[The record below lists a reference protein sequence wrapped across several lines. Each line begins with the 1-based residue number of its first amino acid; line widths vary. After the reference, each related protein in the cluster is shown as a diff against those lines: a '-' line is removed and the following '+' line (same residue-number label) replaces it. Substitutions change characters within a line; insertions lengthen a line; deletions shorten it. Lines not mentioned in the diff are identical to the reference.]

1 MKDLKPEGLPQKS
14 SFESISNYSMFKS
27 RQLII
32 LMTVSLSLALNF
44 DWDCEKSAA
53 TCNNACF
60 AMNCKGSPG
69 LLNYDSNG
77 ENRRPRRTAAG
88 CKPTPCTDGTY
99 SKYGNSC
106 DEYPFA
112 STFQGGTGAILR
124 CVDISENSSKL
135 YNIVLNDQIVNF
147 FYCLRSGRPIGSLL
161 QKSNRRP
168 TVRYRYDEH

>member
-1 MKDLKPEGLPQKS
+1 
-14 SFESISNYSMFKS
+14 MFKS

-112 STFQGGTGAILR
+112 STAQGGTGAILR
-124 CVDISENSSKL
+124 CVDSSENSSKL
-135 YNIVLNDQIVNF
+135 YNIVLND
-147 FYCLRSGRPIGSLL
+147 
-161 QKSNRRP
+161 
-168 TVRYRYDEH
+168 